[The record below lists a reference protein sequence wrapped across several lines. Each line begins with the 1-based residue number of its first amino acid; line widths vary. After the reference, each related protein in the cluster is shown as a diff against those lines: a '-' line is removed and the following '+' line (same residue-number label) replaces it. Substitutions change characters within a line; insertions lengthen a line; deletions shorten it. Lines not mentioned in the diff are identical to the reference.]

1 MPPTKSHPR
10 ASFFRRIDC
19 ATNQRQEFQIESPGN
34 CEGKGLGMVLSLEM
48 RGRVGL

>member
-1 MPPTKSHPR
+1 MLPTKSHPR